1 MIVVDASVLAPVV
14 LDHGT
19 DGTRMRAR
27 LRGERIAAPD
37 LAKVEAASVIRRHLA
52 SGAVDHEQAT
62 AAIEDL
68 IELPVL
74 LFPTAPFLRR
84 AWALREN
91 VTPYDACYVALAE
104 TLACTML
111 TADGRLA
118 RAPGLQCP
126 VEVA

>member
-1 MIVVDASVLAPVV
+1 MIVVDASLLAPVV
-14 LDHGT
+14 LDHGA
-19 DGTRMRAR
+19 DGTRMRGR
-27 LRGERIAAPD
+27 LRSERIAAPD

-52 SGAVDHEQAT
+52 SGDVDHEQAT

-84 AWALREN
+84 AWALRDN

-111 TADGRLA
+111 TADGRLV
-118 RAPGLQCP
+118 RAPGLRCP
-126 VEVA
+126 IELA